1 MVFNLDRVECYNYSR
16 RCQFGKLKSTIG
28 ILVNTII
35 QYWKCDGGKCYA
47 RICYICLTIYK
58 LKTHITVELKKKIE
72 VNVMP
77 EFATY
82 V

>member
-1 MVFNLDRVECYNYSR
+1 MLCQNLLHMFNY
-16 RCQFGKLKSTIG
+16 
-28 ILVNTII
+28 I
-35 QYWKCDGGKCYA
+35 QAKDTYYCRIEEQNRGKCYA

-58 LKTHITVELKKKIE
+58 LKTHNYYRIEEKIE